1 VREVREEVGL
11 DVEVTDYLDTWVDR
25 YSDDPRDPEAGVI
38 NVAYYIA
45 VPATGTRGPI
55 DPAEVS
61 EVAWFAWDEIPADLA
76 PPGTL
81 RAVLDLAR
89 DRSP

>member
-25 YSDDPRDPEAGVI
+25 YSDDPHDPEAGVI

-45 VPATGTRGPI
+45 LPTTGTRGPI

-61 EVAWFAWDEIPADLA
+61 EVAWFAWDAIPEDLA

-89 DRSP
+89 DRSS